1 MKVYA
6 KQMQIGPLN
15 TSSADSFNNMILSIW
30 LPVCRD
36 KPWLDHCGRC
46 GQRRKQRWRM
56 TRNQSRPPKDIVRAQ
71 LFIFERGS
79 GIFHLTFPQQ
89 VAACELRWEI
99 MSSPHTLDRLFFWPR
114 WEKNESESMNSVT
127 RLCKLCCISYTV
139 WDFLLYPA
147 NKKLWQESPFTSCGH
162 SSGLIYK
169 YQVCMV
175 VPLWS
180 GAECKQKEILSG

>member
-1 MKVYA
+1 
-6 KQMQIGPLN
+6 
-15 TSSADSFNNMILSIW
+15 MILWSPPNYTIW

-46 GQRRKQRWRM
+46 GRRRKQRWRM
-56 TRNQSRPPKDIVRAQ
+56 TRNQSHPPKDMAQ

-79 GIFHLTFPQQ
+79 GILRLKFPQQ
-89 VAACELRWEI
+89 VAACELRSEI

-127 RLCKLCCISYTV
+127 RLCKLCCISDAV

-147 NKKLWQESPFTSCGH
+147 YKKLWQESPFTSSGH

-169 YQVCMV
+169 YQVCTV

-180 GAECKQKEILSG
+180 GAECKKKKILSG